1 MPRPLK
7 AKILTR
13 ILAAREGSTYQLQ
26 IEDEAGKKALFE
38 LTARQTLRLADGL
51 DSLLADEEE
60 ELGLKVPQP
69 QPKLPIAA
77 PEGFGVVKW
86 YNTTKG
92 FGFVTPDAGGE
103 ELFLHRSTLEQAG
116 LPEIQEGTRVRSQ
129 STEGKKGPQVSAIAL
144 A

>member
-13 ILAAREGSTYQLQ
+13 ISAAREGSTYQLQ

-60 ELGLKVPQP
+60 ELGLKVPTP
-69 QPKLPIAA
+69 PPAMAA
-77 PEGFGVVKW
+77 QEGYGVVKW

-92 FGFVTPDAGGE
+92 FGFVMPEAGGE

-116 LPEIQEGTRVRSQ
+116 LSEISEGTRVRIQ
-129 STEGKKGPQVSAIAL
+129 ATEGKKGPQVSTIQL